1 MSRGQSAS
9 DWLPTPVSRTT
20 KTKRTVSFITDVHKP
35 SSYTHIQL
43 FLGRFYYILFLL
55 KMEGKTDNEVKYD
68 FGASADSSNV
78 ENTSYISVNG
88 NEREDVPATMAASD
102 HDEENG
108 VAGEPPTE
116 ATPEPYE
123 KKGKELNVVNEQEKS
138 QKESVVFEI
147 NSHDEDGAPRL
158 PLEALER
165 QNTTLKENKAGGEQ
179 SCSEDLS
186 SEECM
191 CEDRDTTSQRCSLLQ
206 GKLAEFFH
214 KKARDDS
221 QVDVVIQ
228 VSKELQE
235 YEKYITILTD
245 LKQQLTTNT
254 ETSQKQAEELRFISL
269 EKLDKVENEWQ
280 SLVALKQEVA
290 VTVLSLHLGKQAA
303 QTKVETALETE
314 KLLQHELIRLRL
326 KNIKLRANIHR
337 LEGELCAREK
347 DAGDPL
353 LLHFDLLQAERLE
366 LKKHTEKQNE
376 ESLKTQL
383 KISSSLEL
391 LSNIKEKLFWSQME
405 AQAKREQLAML
416 EATVA
421 RGTDFLTR
429 TRHARNSLR
438 RDNLRLREHR
448 GLLGNRVL
456 LLDFEDT
463 VDTSDYMEDQLRDL
477 KCRQAEIVF
486 SCGRWKK
493 KLRQPN

>member
-1 MSRGQSAS
+1 
-9 DWLPTPVSRTT
+9 
-20 KTKRTVSFITDVHKP
+20 
-35 SSYTHIQL
+35 
-43 FLGRFYYILFLL
+43 
-55 KMEGKTDNEVKYD
+55 
-68 FGASADSSNV
+68 
-78 ENTSYISVNG
+78 
-88 NEREDVPATMAASD
+88 MAASD

-108 VAGEPPTE
+108 VAREPPTE

-123 KKGKELNVVNEQEKS
+123 KKGKELNVVNEQAKS

-147 NSHDEDGAPRL
+147 NSHGEDGAPRL

-165 QNTTLKENKAGGEQ
+165 QNTTLEENKAGGEQ

-191 CEDRDTTSQRCSLLQ
+191 CEDRDTASQRCSLLQ

-214 KKARDDS
+214 KKAIDDS

-254 ETSQKQAEELRFISL
+254 ETSQKQAEELRLISL

-303 QTKVETALETE
+303 QTKVETALETD

-438 RDNLRLREHR
+438 RDNLRLREHH

-456 LLDFEDT
+456 LLDFEET
-463 VDTSDYMEDQLRDL
+463 VDASDYMEDQLRDL

-493 KLRQPN
+493 ELRQPN

>member
-1 MSRGQSAS
+1 MSCHV
-9 DWLPTPVSRTT
+9 LPVSKPILLDSIEERLLFPAGPSSLCLGTPEREPT
-20 KTKRTVSFITDVHKP
+20 AVDLLVAMPSPMITDFCARREALRAQLDVGTVSAA
-35 SSYTHIQL
+35 
-43 FLGRFYYILFLL
+43 
-55 KMEGKTDNEVKYD
+55 KT
-68 FGASADSSNV
+68 
-78 ENTSYISVNG
+78 
-88 NEREDVPATMAASD
+88 
-102 HDEENG
+102 
-108 VAGEPPTE
+108 
-116 ATPEPYE
+116 
-123 KKGKELNVVNEQEKS
+123 Q
-138 QKESVVFEI
+138 
-147 NSHDEDGAPRL
+147 
-158 PLEALER
+158 
-165 QNTTLKENKAGGEQ
+165 
-179 SCSEDLS
+179 
-186 SEECM
+186 
-191 CEDRDTTSQRCSLLQ
+191 
-206 GKLAEFFH
+206 
-214 KKARDDS
+214 
-221 QVDVVIQ
+221 
-228 VSKELQE
+228 
-235 YEKYITILTD
+235 
-245 LKQQLTTNT
+245 
-254 ETSQKQAEELRFISL
+254 
-269 EKLDKVENEWQ
+269 VENEWQ

-463 VDTSDYMEDQLRDL
+463 VDASDYLEDQLRDL

>member
-1 MSRGQSAS
+1 
-9 DWLPTPVSRTT
+9 
-20 KTKRTVSFITDVHKP
+20 
-35 SSYTHIQL
+35 
-43 FLGRFYYILFLL
+43 
-55 KMEGKTDNEVKYD
+55 MEGKIDNEVKYD

-102 HDEENG
+102 HDEENCK
-108 VAGEPPTE
+108 EPPTEEE

-123 KKGKELNVVNEQEKS
+123 KKGKELNVVNEQAKS

-165 QNTTLKENKAGGEQ
+165 QNTTLEEKKAGGEQ

-191 CEDRDTTSQRCSLLQ
+191 CEDRDTASQRCSLLQ

-254 ETSQKQAEELRFISL
+254 ETSQKQAEELRFISQ

-337 LEGELCAREK
+337 LEGELVAREK

-438 RDNLRLREHR
+438 RDNLQLREHR

-463 VDTSDYMEDQLRDL
+463 VDASDYMEDQLRDL